1 MNIIIKIQAS
11 KTEVNVIQAIVI
23 RNLFLAF
30 GCWIHMKKDGVSFI
44 DIPRNL
50 FKLVFLRGVFGF
62 MSTMGLYIAIDYLP
76 LSLAITVYYVQPI
89 IVAIVCFLLLGER
102 LGKLEILSIFSAMFG
117 VILLTNPQLIFP
129 SLALEASKNE
139 THDGTQQSLVRSGF
153 NYYFGIVMALWGS
166 VSGSFV
172 FVVCRKLGT
181 QVHVSLHPF
190 YMALIC
196 GFGGVW
202 LLAFTRYTIG
212 SLGTYDI
219 IMLTMCGL
227 CSWIQ
232 QEA

>member
-1 MNIIIKIQAS
+1 
-11 KTEVNVIQAIVI
+11 
-23 RNLFLAF
+23 
-30 GCWIHMKKDGVSFI
+30 
-44 DIPRNL
+44 
-50 FKLVFLRGVFGF
+50 

-102 LGKLEILSIFSAMFG
+102 LGKLEILSIISAMFG

-129 SLALEASKNE
+129 SLVPEASNKE
-139 THDGTQQSLVRSGF
+139 TNKETQQSLVRSGF

-202 LLAFTRYTIG
+202 VLAFSRCTIG
-212 SLGTYDI
+212 TLGTYDI
-219 IMLTMCGL
+219 IMLTICGL